1 MSLAEQS
8 QQWFPTSV
16 QVTVLQA
23 RGLRIKGKNGTN
35 DAYAIMQVAKD
46 KFSTSVAEKCVA
58 PVWKEEAAFDLPLF
72 HPGNAERCTLQVCV
86 MHRALMGPDKMLG
99 QATINLLE
107 LQDNKSRNKTEWFK
121 LMDKTGKADKD
132 RGEVLL
138 DIQFMKNNMTASM
151 YDLSGQDKSRSRL
164 GKLKDKLKG
173 KKKDGMSDSAS
184 AIVPSVSQVLTDSE
198 GEEEP
203 DSTPGVKKKNK
214 LKSLFKPKPGLHRN
228 ISQSMSTLTTL
239 PEKDSAISLSRSSG
253 LNVESPEGKKK
264 FKFLKHKR
272 TESSDSKVSQGTG
285 SLGLGMVQSN
295 VCINGGHVYTE
306 EPESRGSRAGSTFSL
321 NSSGHGSMEDL
332 RRGHD
337 RKTSSTS
344 VDSLKTSDLQTQ
356 ENAVEEMRRRQEE
369 QRKQEEE
376 VRKRL
381 EEERRREEERKQIE
395 EKMRLEREE
404 ERKRLERA
412 EEERERIER
421 EEERKRIEKEEEQKL
436 IEKEEERKR
445 IEREEE
451 RKQIEEKKR
460 LEKEEERK
468 RLEREEEEKKRI
480 EREEERKR
488 IAREEER
495 KQMEREEE
503 RKRIEREE
511 ERKRTE
517 EKRKLEK
524 EEERKRLEREEEERK
539 RIEREEE
546 RKRIEKEEE
555 RKLIEREE
563 ERKRIAR
570 EEERKRLETE
580 EEERKR
586 IEREEE
592 RKRIAREEERKQMER
607 EEEKRKLEKQE
618 EERRRIEAEDRERKR
633 IQQEEMIRIKNKQ
646 EEERRKA
653 EEERIK
659 EEKRNRME
667 EEEKARKEENKRRRM
682 EEEERTRL
690 ENEKLRK
697 EETRMIEME
706 RQRAEEEERLQKE
719 KEKVEAEEKRKRIE
733 EEERRLSEQKERKE
747 QERLRLEKEKLEL
760 ENKKMEERMRE
771 EQARKKAEEEEEK
784 RKLKEKADQERI
796 RQDKVE
802 MERQKEEKEQR
813 PQVKP
818 RSARLNTSKKAP
830 DETKSAYIPSANPF
844 EDLLSFDE
852 SSTNPT
858 VSQPEALSQSTK
870 VSAVK
875 PRSHAVKPLST
886 TDKQSD
892 LRETQDASRSAKIT
906 DDLQVKMK
914 APEAKGTGPYSQL
927 THEELINLL
936 EKQKQQLSQK
946 DAKIGELELYIDN
959 LLVRVM
965 EDNPNI
971 LMSLSSMNKSV

>member
-8 QQWFPTSV
+8 QQWFPSSV

-46 KFSTSVAEKCVA
+46 KFSTSVAEKSVA

-72 HPGNAERCTLQVCV
+72 HLSNAERCTLQVCV

-121 LMDKTGKADKD
+121 LMGKTGKADKD
-132 RGEVLL
+132 RGEVLI

-184 AIVPSVSQVLTDSE
+184 AIVPSVLTDSE

-203 DSTPGVKKKNK
+203 DSTPGAKKKNK

-272 TESSDSKVSQGTG
+272 TESSDNKVSQGTG

-295 VCINGGHVYTE
+295 VCVNGSHVYTE

-344 VDSLKTSDLQTQ
+344 MDSLKTT
-356 ENAVEEMRRRQEE
+356 
-369 QRKQEEE
+369 
-376 VRKRL
+376 
-381 EEERRREEERKQIE
+381 
-395 EKMRLEREE
+395 
-404 ERKRLERA
+404 
-412 EEERERIER
+412 
-421 EEERKRIEKEEEQKL
+421 KL
-436 IEKEEERKR
+436 INWCKILVKW
-445 IEREEE
+445 
-451 RKQIEEKKR
+451 
-460 LEKEEERK
+460 
-468 RLEREEEEKKRI
+468 
-480 EREEERKR
+480 
-488 IAREEER
+488 
-495 KQMEREEE
+495 
-503 RKRIEREE
+503 
-511 ERKRTE
+511 
-517 EKRKLEK
+517 
-524 EEERKRLEREEEERK
+524 LEREEEERK

-546 RKRIEKEEE
+546 
-555 RKLIEREE
+555 
-563 ERKRIAR
+563 
-570 EEERKRLETE
+570 
-580 EEERKR
+580 
-586 IEREEE
+586 
-592 RKRIAREEERKQMER
+592 REEERKQMER

-618 EERRRIEAEDRERKR
+618 EERRRIEVEKRERKR
-633 IQQEEMIRIKNKQ
+633 IEQEEMIRLKKEQ
-646 EEERRKA
+646 ERRKA
-653 EEERIK
+653 EEE
-659 EEKRNRME
+659 KRKRME
-667 EEEKARKEENKRRRM
+667 EEEKARKEENKWRRM

-690 ENEKLRK
+690 ENEMLRRE
-697 EETRMIEME
+697 EETKME
-706 RQRAEEEERLQKE
+706 RRRAEEEERLQKE

-733 EEERRLSEQKERKE
+733 EEERRLSEQKERKG
-747 QERLRLEKEKLEL
+747 QERLRLEKETMGL

-771 EQARKKAEEEEEK
+771 EQVREKAEEEEK

-796 RQDKVE
+796 RQEKVE
-802 MERQKEEKEQR
+802 MERQKKEEEQR
-813 PQVKP
+813 PEVKP
-818 RSARLNTSKKAP
+818 RSARLNTSKKGP
-830 DETKSAYIPSANPF
+830 DEINSDYIPSASPF

-858 VSQPEALSQSTK
+858 VSQPEALSRSTK

-875 PRSHAVKPLST
+875 PRSVSSYL
-886 TDKQSD
+886 
-892 LRETQDASRSAKIT
+892 
-906 DDLQVKMK
+906 K
-914 APEAKGTGPYSQL
+914 A
-927 THEELINLL
+927 
-936 EKQKQQLSQK
+936 QKFVFLN
-946 DAKIGELELYIDN
+946 YI
-959 LLVRVM
+959 
-965 EDNPNI
+965 
-971 LMSLSSMNKSV
+971 

>member
-285 SLGLGMVQSN
+285 SPGLGMVQSN

-412 EEERERIER
+412 EEER
-421 EEERKRIEKEEEQKL
+421 
-436 IEKEEERKR
+436 
-445 IEREEE
+445 
-451 RKQIEEKKR
+451 
-460 LEKEEERK
+460 
-468 RLEREEEEKKRI
+468 
-480 EREEERKR
+480 
-488 IAREEER
+488 
-495 KQMEREEE
+495 
-503 RKRIEREE
+503 
-511 ERKRTE
+511 
-517 EKRKLEK
+517 
-524 EEERKRLEREEEERK
+524 K

-555 RKLIEREE
+555 RKLIEKEE

-570 EEERKRLETE
+570 EEERKQIER

-586 IEREEE
+586 IEKEEERKLIEREEE

-875 PRSHAVKPLST
+875 PRAVSNHSPNVCFLPT
-886 TDKQSD
+886 
-892 LRETQDASRSAKIT
+892 
-906 DDLQVKMK
+906 
-914 APEAKGTGPYSQL
+914 
-927 THEELINLL
+927 LL
-936 EKQKQQLSQK
+936 EGKSMPHDHSLNIKGMEVSQCFCSMLRLTLFQCGSAHNTTLS
-946 DAKIGELELYIDN
+946 
-959 LLVRVM
+959 
-965 EDNPNI
+965 
-971 LMSLSSMNKSV
+971 